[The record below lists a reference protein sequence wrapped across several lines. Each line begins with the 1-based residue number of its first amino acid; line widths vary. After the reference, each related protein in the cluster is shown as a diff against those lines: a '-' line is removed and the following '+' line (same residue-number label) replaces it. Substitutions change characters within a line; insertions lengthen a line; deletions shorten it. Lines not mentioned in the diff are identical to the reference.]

1 MSVDLKDFELL
12 DALGRHQT
20 LTAAARHLYV
30 SQPALSQ
37 RLLKLEDRLG
47 VSLFER
53 RGRRLVATA
62 AGERLLDAAR
72 VVLAEVQ
79 AATADVM
86 ALAGGDRVTV
96 RVASQCSTN
105 FQWLA
110 PVLRTLHARVPQA
123 DVQITSPVAG
133 TEIDALVGGD
143 LDLVLVNKLDRQI
156 DAVRLDRLFDDELVA
171 VVAHSHPWAR
181 RHHVDAADFADVHLV
196 LYDAYDPSRVPAVP
210 LPVPV
215 GARVGRLS
223 ALPVGTDMLIELV
236 RDGEAVTI
244 LPSWTAAP
252 YLTDASL
259 CAVQVGATPS
269 ARTWYAA
276 TRHGSRSPELQA
288 LVDTLVAELD
298 SGPLIRLAA
307 TG

>member
-1 MSVDLKDFELL
+1 MRDFELL

-47 VSLFER
+47 VLLFER
-53 RGRRLVATA
+53 HGRRLTATA
-62 AGERLLDAAR
+62 AGERLLAAAR
-72 VVLAEVQ
+72 VVLGEVH
-79 AATADVM
+79 AATADVL
-86 ALAGGDRVTV
+86 ALGSHDRVPV

-110 PVLRTLHARVPQA
+110 PVLRSLHGRVPRA
-123 DVQITSPVAG
+123 EVQIAAPTMG
-133 TEIDALVGGD
+133 TEIDALVAGE
-143 LDLVLVNKLDRQI
+143 LDLVLVNKLDRAV

-171 VVAHSHPWAR
+171 VVGRTHPWAR
-181 RHHVDAADFADVHLV
+181 RRHVEAADFSDVHLV
-196 LYDAYDPSRVPAVP
+196 LYDAYDPRRSPAVP
-210 LPVPV
+210 LPVPP
-215 GARVGRLS
+215 GAQVGRLS

-252 YLTDASL
+252 YLADTSL

-288 LVDTLVAELD
+288 LVDTLMAELGD
-298 SGPLIRLAA
+298 GPSVHLATA
-307 TG
+307 G